1 MGAVVII
8 LLFIQ
13 MILGEEEKK
22 RVVFIY
28 ELCDFSGVDFV
39 EPLVL
44 PRAKGYN
51 QNKKT
56 KLK

>member
-39 EPLVL
+39 DPWPCHGLMIT
-44 PRAKGYN
+44 
-51 QNKKT
+51 KKI
-56 KLK
+56 KRPS

>member
-39 EPLVL
+39 EPLAL